1 MKTMVAAAM
10 SLFALSG
17 VFLTGAE
24 GQTMKLGE
32 VLVLSVQNVPADGDA
47 KALENRVLNEVVP
60 AASKTEPGWRFHVTR
75 KDRGPHAGQYVL
87 AWTADSK
94 TAGGRSVAPKGL
106 PAGSAFQTYQ
116 LVGPDKVGPL
126 PEVDVLA
133 VHFHKV
139 QPARRAEFDQFITN
153 KLHSAVGNLRPDLR
167 LLYYKPV
174 GGNDPGGYITVF
186 ALTKASRDK
195 YWPNGSDSEDLK
207 TAIKAAQALTE
218 ELKTYLVE
226 GSYATGNLAAAVYES
241 KDWGDWVVV
250 R

>member
-17 VFLTGAE
+17 VFPTRAE
-24 GQTMKLGE
+24 GQTMKLAE
-32 VLVLSVQNVPADGDA
+32 ALVLSVQNLAPGEDP
-47 KALENRVLNEVVP
+47 KAFENRVLNETAP
-60 AASKTEPGWRFHVTR
+60 AAKSTDPGWQFHLTK
-75 KDRGPHAGQYVL
+75 KDRGPHAGQYLL
-87 AWTADSK
+87 AWTGTSK
-94 TAGGRSVAPKGL
+94 SLSGGLTPIAI
-106 PAGSAFQTYQ
+106 PAGNTFQVYQ
-116 LVGPDKVGPL
+116 LVGADKLGAL

-133 VHFHKV
+133 VHFIKV
-139 QPARRAEFDQFITN
+139 RPDRISAFDKLVVD
-153 KLHSAVGNLRPDLR
+153 KLHPAVGNLRPDLR

-174 GGNDPGGYITVF
+174 GGSDPGSYITVF

-195 YWPNGSDSEDLK
+195 YWPSGSDSEDLK

>member
-1 MKTMVAAAM
+1 MKTMVAGAM

-24 GQTMKLGE
+24 GQTMKLAE
-32 VLVLSVQNVPADGDA
+32 VLVLSVQSVPLDGDA
-47 KALENRVLNEVVP
+47 KAFENRALNEIAS
-60 AASKTEPGWRFHVTR
+60 AARDSGWQFHLTK
-75 KDRGPHAGQYVL
+75 KDRGPHAGQYLL
-87 AWTADSK
+87 AWTGNS
-94 TAGGRSVAPKGL
+94 TFLSGGSLRPIAVPPGNAPEV
-106 PAGSAFQTYQ
+106 YQ
-116 LVGPDKVGPL
+116 LVGANKLGAL

-133 VHFHKV
+133 VHFIKV
-139 QPARRAEFDQFITN
+139 RPDRISAFDQFVVD
-153 KLHSAVGNLRPDLR
+153 KLHPAVGNLRPDLR
-167 LLYYKPV
+167 LLYYKPER
-174 GGNDPGGYITVF
+174 GTDPGSYITVF

-250 R
+250 K